1 VADNV
6 NLGSGATARGA
17 SSDAPPPAAQ
27 VPASEMMG
35 ATACLQ
41 AVFSEAHW
49 LQATSGTPQK
59 HRATGPR
66 AAGASLLACAILALL
81 AAGCESRNLRPILNE
96 ADFQRQVLR
105 ADRPVVVDFYKG
117 GGCPPCKM
125 LLPILDQLADEYRGR
140 VLFTS
145 YEIISPFFQVTSEEL
160 KARYDIFY
168 IPTVILFIN
177 GQEQKRWPLNF
188 MIDDYR
194 KVLDEVLARQAA
206 REARLRRSV
215 GNS

>member
-1 VADNV
+1 MGDNM
-6 NLGSGATARGA
+6 NPGSAAAARGA
-17 SSDAPPPAAQ
+17 SSDAAPLAR
-27 VPASEMMG
+27 G
-35 ATACLQ
+35 A
-41 AVFSEAHW
+41 
-49 LQATSGTPQK
+49 G
-59 HRATGPR
+59 RATGPR
-66 AAGASLLACAILALL
+66 AAGAGLLACALLALL

-105 ADRPVVVDFYKG
+105 ADKPVVVDFYKG
-117 GGCPPCKM
+117 GGCPPCKL

-145 YEIISPFFQVTSEEL
+145 YEIISPFFEVTSETL

-168 IPTVILFIN
+168 IPTVILFVN

-194 KVLDEVLARQAA
+194 TVLDEVLSRQAA
-206 REARLRRSV
+206 RERLRRSG
-215 GNS
+215 GNLQGRPLDAARRAQTPAPPTVTGWPPSRF